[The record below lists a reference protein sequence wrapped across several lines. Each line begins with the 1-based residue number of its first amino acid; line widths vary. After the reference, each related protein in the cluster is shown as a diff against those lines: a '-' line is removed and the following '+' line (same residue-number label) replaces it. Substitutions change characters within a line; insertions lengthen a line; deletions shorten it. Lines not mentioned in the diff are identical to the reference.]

1 MEDERATDLD
11 EEDEED
17 ELDPDTL
24 GFKRLYSHIELA
36 PHAYKFCTMLNC
48 SGIHPPSEVLPSPGD
63 LVGKHLICDICR
75 PSDR

>member
-1 MEDERATDLD
+1 MEDERATDLE

-36 PHAYKFCTMLNC
+36 PQAYRFCTMLNC
-48 SGIHPPSEVLPSPGD
+48 SGIQPPSEDLPSPGD
-63 LVGKHLICDICR
+63 LVGKHFIWDI
-75 PSDR
+75 